1 MRSEICHSHDH
12 NIKSARNRDRL
23 CMPTA
28 TQLAVFYATA
38 SKILRRKVIPDD
50 DAQLR
55 TLPAPSGESMLL
67 MPLALP
73 YDDAACRAAI
83 AAATGVTP
91 PSGRCCIVHDS
102 GDIIEVCNADPTLDS
117 HPQGKIIA
125 SESAGLGDRYI
136 DGVFLRQY
144 ALPSRSSKSVLST
157 AWLPIVDL
165 PPVPSMNVFRTATA
179 HQAMALRAADAPT
192 LDGE

>member
-1 MRSEICHSHDH
+1 
-12 NIKSARNRDRL
+12 
-23 CMPTA
+23 MPTA

-83 AAATGVTP
+83 AGPLVL
-91 PSGRCCIVHDS
+91 R
-102 GDIIEVCNADPTLDS
+102 
-117 HPQGKIIA
+117 HP
-125 SESAGLGDRYI
+125 
-136 DGVFLRQY
+136 V
-144 ALPSRSSKSVLST
+144 
-157 AWLPIVDL
+157 
-165 PPVPSMNVFRTATA
+165 
-179 HQAMALRAADAPT
+179 ADAVSCT
-192 LDGE
+192 IRET